1 MENHRMRG
9 RAGQEAR
16 EMRLTDKIAGQ
27 EAGFKR
33 SKCEVTEGAD
43 KKSLTDGKQEGQ
55 VREMSMA
62 QQIKLEKSYG
72 NWKQTGASD
81 VRTRCRMR

>member
-9 RAGQEAR
+9 RTGQEAR
-16 EMRLTDKIAGQ
+16 EMRLTDGKLPGKQ

-43 KKSLTDGKQEGQ
+43 KKSLTDGKQARG
-55 VREMSMA
+55 
-62 QQIKLEKSYG
+62 KSE
-72 NWKQTGASD
+72 
-81 VRTRCRMR
+81 RCQWRSK

>member
-16 EMRLTDKIAGQ
+16 EMRLTDKKLPGKQ

-33 SKCEVTEGAD
+33 SKCEVTEGTD
-43 KKSLTDGKQEGQ
+43 KKSLTDGKQARG
-55 VREMSMA
+55 
-62 QQIKLEKSYG
+62 KSE
-72 NWKQTGASD
+72 
-81 VRTRCRMR
+81 RCQWRSK

>member
-1 MENHRMRG
+1 MRG

-16 EMRLTDKIAGQ
+16 EMRITDKKLPGTQ

-43 KKSLTDGKQEGQ
+43 KKSLTD
-55 VREMSMA
+55 V
-62 QQIKLEKSYG
+62 
-72 NWKQTGASD
+72 
-81 VRTRCRMR
+81 

>member
-1 MENHRMRG
+1 MRG
-9 RAGQEAR
+9 RTGQEAR
-16 EMRLTDKIAGQ
+16 EMRLTDGKLPGKQ

-33 SKCEVTEGAD
+33 SKCEVTEGQTRSHSRMARRR
-43 KKSLTDGKQEGQ
+43 GQ

-62 QQIKLEKSYG
+62 QQIKLEKSYR

-81 VRTRCRMR
+81 LRTQVAG